1 MAYGHRE
8 KGSCDDIEIIVEP
21 ATGTGPAIL
30 EAANALQFIG
40 KTPLTESVRRA
51 ALALRSTEEKAT
63 VILITDGIE
72 TCAAD
77 PCALGAELEATGVD
91 FTAHVVGFGL
101 TAEEGREVACL
112 AEKTGGTYI
121 EAGDLAGLIKALETT
136 VIEAVPELVAEPVVE
151 TPAPA
156 ALEVNFAPSALL
168 APGVTI
174 PDDSSDIV
182 WEILTLNPDGTTGE
196 RITTGYND
204 YKDLI
209 APGTYRL
216 ITSIDKAAVESDITL
231 TADTLTAPEIVLN
244 AARVILHPK
253 AAADAPVNDGAA
265 LNFTTASGI
274 DTTSFGS
281 SRIYL
286 PAGDVTLTA
295 SLGLG
300 QITETL
306 SLTPGQLLE
315 KDVIIG
321 TGLAVVDGYYT
332 EGMIMDT
339 TQHSVEILAAK
350 KALDGS
356 RASLT
361 TSYGPGQKFDLPP
374 GEYVAIVSQGA
385 ASAEVPFSVK
395 TGERV
400 DVTVIL
406 NAGVLA
412 VTAPGANE
420 IEVFEAKADIN
431 GNRKQVGFDYATE
444 QSFTLPEG
452 DYLITAKQG
461 EAQIEGPANVKKG
474 ERTEIT
480 LTLP

>member
-1 MAYGHRE
+1 
-8 KGSCDDIEIIVEP
+8 
-21 ATGTGPAIL
+21 
-30 EAANALQFIG
+30 
-40 KTPLTESVRRA
+40 
-51 ALALRSTEEKAT
+51 
-63 VILITDGIE
+63 
-72 TCAAD
+72 
-77 PCALGAELEATGVD
+77 
-91 FTAHVVGFGL
+91 
-101 TAEEGREVACL
+101 
-112 AEKTGGTYI
+112 
-121 EAGDLAGLIKALETT
+121 
-136 VIEAVPELVAEPVVE
+136 
-151 TPAPA
+151 
-156 ALEVNFAPSALL
+156 
-168 APGVTI
+168 
-174 PDDSSDIV
+174 
-182 WEILTLNPDGTTGE
+182 
-196 RITTGYND
+196 
-204 YKDLI
+204 
-209 APGTYRL
+209 
-216 ITSIDKAAVESDITL
+216 
-231 TADTLTAPEIVLN
+231 
-244 AARVILHPK
+244 VILHPK